1 MEDAR
6 FVSNYLPSGMFE
18 KKIQQDSNIQ
28 TNEEYRHYLTNNA
41 TNMIERNKASAMSQ
55 NVDQQFLMVPNKN
68 HGPYVFDDIH
78 TMVRPQGYETNSTK
92 VRYLSRQQIQANKF
106 NKRMNM

>member
-41 TNMIERNKASAMSQ
+41 TNMIKRN
-55 NVDQQFLMVPNKN
+55 
-68 HGPYVFDDIH
+68 
-78 TMVRPQGYETNSTK
+78 
-92 VRYLSRQQIQANKF
+92 
-106 NKRMNM
+106 